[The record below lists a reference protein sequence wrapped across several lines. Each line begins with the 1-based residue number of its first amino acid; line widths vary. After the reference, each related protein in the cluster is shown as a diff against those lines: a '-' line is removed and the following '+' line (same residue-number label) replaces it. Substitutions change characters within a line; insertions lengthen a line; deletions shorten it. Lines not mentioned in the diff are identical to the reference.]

1 MKFAIAVFVWLV
13 NFIIIAWIGLIVA
26 TIVIRH

>member
-1 MKFAIAVFVWLV
+1 MRFAITVFVWLV
-13 NFIIIAWIGLIVA
+13 NIVIIAWIGLIVA